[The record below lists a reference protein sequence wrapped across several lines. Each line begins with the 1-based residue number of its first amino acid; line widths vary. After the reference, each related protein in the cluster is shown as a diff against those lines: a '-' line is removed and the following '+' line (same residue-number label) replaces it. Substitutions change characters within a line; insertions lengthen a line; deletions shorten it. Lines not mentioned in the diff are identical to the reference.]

1 MVEQCQ
7 LGHIVQLLRSLK
19 MVAQVVGGAETI
31 MQKVLVSLG
40 KVMMEVLATL
50 EFIMV
55 LGVVVVTIK
64 VVVFV
69 DLVEVILVEMVVEYM
84 LVLGLVQVMV
94 DMEQDLVAE
103 ELTQM
108 VHIIITM
115 VMVVMEQLLL
125 DTLPKNMKLKY

>member
-1 MVEQCQ
+1 
-7 LGHIVQLLRSLK
+7 
-19 MVAQVVGGAETI
+19 
-31 MQKVLVSLG
+31 
-40 KVMMEVLATL
+40 
-50 EFIMV
+50 MV

-84 LVLGLVQVMV
+84 LVLGLVQIMV

-125 DTLPKNMKLKY
+125 DTLPRNMKLKY

>member
-1 MVEQCQ
+1 
-7 LGHIVQLLRSLK
+7 
-19 MVAQVVGGAETI
+19 
-31 MQKVLVSLG
+31 
-40 KVMMEVLATL
+40 
-50 EFIMV
+50 MV

-69 DLVEVILVEMVVEYM
+69 DLVEVILVEMVVGYM
-84 LVLGLVQVMV
+84 LVLGLVQIMV

>member
-1 MVEQCQ
+1 
-7 LGHIVQLLRSLK
+7 
-19 MVAQVVGGAETI
+19 
-31 MQKVLVSLG
+31 
-40 KVMMEVLATL
+40 
-50 EFIMV
+50 MV
-55 LGVVVVTIK
+55 LGVVVVIIHL
-64 VVVFV
+64 VVFV
-69 DLVEVILVEMVVEYM
+69 DLVEVIMVEMVVEHL

>member
-1 MVEQCQ
+1 M
-7 LGHIVQLLRSLK
+7 
-19 MVAQVVGGAETI
+19 
-31 MQKVLVSLG
+31 
-40 KVMMEVLATL
+40 
-50 EFIMV
+50 
-55 LGVVVVTIK
+55 
-64 VVVFV
+64 

-115 VMVVMEQLLL
+115 VMVGMEQLLL
-125 DTLPKNMKLKY
+125 DTLPRNMKLKY